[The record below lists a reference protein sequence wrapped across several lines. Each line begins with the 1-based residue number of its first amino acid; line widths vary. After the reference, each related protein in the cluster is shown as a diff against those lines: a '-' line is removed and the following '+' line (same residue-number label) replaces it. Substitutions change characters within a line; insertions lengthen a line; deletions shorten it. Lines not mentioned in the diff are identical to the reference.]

1 MLLTDSQGWS
11 RILGF
16 VVMSIVV
23 GAEVYA
29 YGLSY
34 LGGAAP
40 GSLKLL
46 YLLTF
51 VWFLFESKKKISPE
65 SRREG
70 REA

>member
-1 MLLTDSQGWS
+1 
-11 RILGF
+11 
-16 VVMSIVV
+16 MSIVV